1 MTSSA
6 VTPSPV
12 VVIITATG
20 FDARPRQQGTGGN
33 YNPTGLGLGA
43 QVMRV
48 QVEAAAHER
57 LVLLTT
63 RTTDLV
69 VQGSR
74 FYYSDL
80 VVSRSQNGFFSILF
94 PKKRKPENML
104 FRDQPKASMG
114 GDQ

>member
-69 VQGSR
+69 VSGAFVSSHTAAFFQ
-74 FYYSDL
+74 YSFQKKEA
-80 VVSRSQNGFFSILF
+80 RKHAFS
-94 PKKRKPENML
+94 
-104 FRDQPKASMG
+104 
-114 GDQ
+114 

>member
-12 VVIITATG
+12 VVIITVTG

-69 VQGSR
+69 VSSHTAAFFQ
-74 FYYSDL
+74 YSFQKKEA
-80 VVSRSQNGFFSILF
+80 RKHAFS
-94 PKKRKPENML
+94 
-104 FRDQPKASMG
+104 
-114 GDQ
+114 